1 MLTYL
6 KNAGILAALIIIQKT
21 LIWLIAVTNYDVTP
35 DLVLIGVVYLGIRN
49 GKIYG
54 SVSGFFAGLVVDFIS
69 FSFLGLMALA
79 KATAGFISGFFSTD
93 QNKIER
99 YLNSY
104 VFIIII
110 LLCSLINNT
119 IYFTIYFQ
127 GGTLQFTDILLRYV
141 VPTSVY
147 TAIFGVIPI
156 IFEKRKKV
164 R

>member
-1 MLTYL
+1 MLAYL

-21 LIWLIAVTNYDVTP
+21 LISFIAVTDFYVTP
-35 DLVLIGVVYLGIRN
+35 DIVLIGVVYLGIRN

-54 SVSGFFAGLVVDFIS
+54 SLSGFFAGLVVDFIS

-79 KATAGFISGFFSTD
+79 KASAGFISGYFSTD

-99 YLNSY
+99 YLGSY
-104 VFIIII
+104 VFVIIVII
-110 LLCSLINNT
+110 CSLLNNV

-127 GGTLQFTDILLRYV
+127 GGTLQFTDILIRYV

-147 TAIFGVIPI
+147 TALFATIPI